1 MGEMKDRIAR
11 VRKLLGL
18 SQRQFGERIG
28 VQRGTVTNYELG
40 RNIPTETVRQMIC
53 REFGVRREWLET
65 GGGEMFE
72 SGNRYEQL
80 WKMSENYLQDENE
93 VFRRNLIAVIAEL
106 SGEELAILAGIAEKT
121 LEKEIRRRK
130 RLFSTRKG
138 LFLF

>member
-130 RLFSTRKG
+130 RRSEEPEEE
-138 LFLF
+138 